1 MVEVAAQSPLDWP
14 GSALLAL
21 RGWRWVVGWPSR
33 LIPQRSRHSW
43 VPSAM
48 LSGIWGPRG
57 QPRCLWNACVAL
69 TMSSMPATSC
79 TPMSPREAATTSGGR
94 PKSEHMIS
102 CGVAMRASL

>member
-48 LSGIWGPRG
+48 LSGIWGA
-57 QPRCLWNACVAL
+57 RCQHAYLYMASVWN
-69 TMSSMPATSC
+69 
-79 TPMSPREAATTSGGR
+79 
-94 PKSEHMIS
+94 
-102 CGVAMRASL
+102 